1 MSSVQK
7 AIGAPFFFSSLLPPS
22 SAAAAVVEKGVENAK
37 LQLVVTMVSLTQ
49 WPIRVE

>member
-7 AIGAPFFFSSLLPPS
+7 AFGAPFFFSSLLRPAA
-22 SAAAAVVEKGVENAK
+22 AAAAVVKKWVENAK